1 MFFRINCLIKYE
13 SLSREVKIKLIEKY
27 YNNLYEVLEPTEKQ
41 IIDDSKIKE
50 KYIETADKLDNAR
63 QIENFIRN
71 DIAKEIARK
80 LL

>member
-1 MFFRINCLIKYE
+1 MKILKKYW

-50 KYIETADKLDNAR
+50 KYIETAYKLDNAR